1 MSWSFEGSGALALLT
16 TLKMNNTLD
25 SWLHEGKLS
34 MSLKLEGREITS
46 IRAA

>member
-1 MSWSFEGSGALALLT
+1 MSWSFEGSGAFALLT

-25 SWLHEGKLS
+25 PWLHEGKLS
-34 MSLKLEGREITS
+34 MSLESEGRVISS